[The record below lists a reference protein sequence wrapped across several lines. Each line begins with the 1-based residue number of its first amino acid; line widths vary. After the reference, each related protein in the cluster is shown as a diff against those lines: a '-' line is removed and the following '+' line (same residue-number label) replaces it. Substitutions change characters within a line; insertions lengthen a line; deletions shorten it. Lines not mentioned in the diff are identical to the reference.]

1 MFCFCM
7 FVFFGRWKPGTDPV
21 QLHAVVK
28 AALRRRR
35 RSEGRAG
42 RRGFKHWSRVHIVDC
57 SHNDAEEDVTFR
69 TPRGI
74 MWSIFEKA
82 ADGVRLLFSWR
93 CDAVGLWDVAA
104 VLLARGAF
112 KQYVTHV
119 PRWPSTAFYLRFQL
133 VRKKVQIKFLWVEVT
148 KNDGNRLFFVKV

>member
-1 MFCFCM
+1 M
-7 FVFFGRWKPGTDPV
+7 
-21 QLHAVVK
+21 
-28 AALRRRR
+28 
-35 RSEGRAG
+35 
-42 RRGFKHWSRVHIVDC
+42 VD
-57 SHNDAEEDVTFR
+57 
-69 TPRGI
+69 
-74 MWSIFEKA
+74 FEKA

-119 PRWPSTAFYLRFQL
+119 PLGPSTAFYLRFQL
-133 VRKKVQIKFLWVEVT
+133 VRKEVQIKFLRLVEVT